1 MDNMNKAFTL
11 AEVLITLG
19 IIGIVAAMTLPTLNQ
34 KREDKEL
41 ISQTKKVYADLN
53 NAILLSQQDYG
64 VIGDNSF
71 LFNDKDDAATVAQNL
86 LKYFNGAKLCKKASQ
101 NGCQQYY
108 YDIKYA
114 TKRVDSNGMGAT
126 DNSINDPKIIFSNG
140 AILKIRTNKSG
151 CEPKEYTETVK
162 DQYGRPILNPDGSNQ
177 TRTYISDICANL
189 SFDVN
194 GTKGPNQF
202 GRDVYWFWVY
212 RNKLKYG
219 NSSYLGGKSF
229 ENILTGVNKLEYEIY
244 SKGQSFEF

>member
-1 MDNMNKAFTL
+1 MANKKNAFTL

-41 ISQTKKVYADLN
+41 IAQTKKVYADIN
-53 NAILLSQQDYG
+53 NAILLSQKDYG

-71 LFNDKDDAATVAQNL
+71 LFNDRDDAATVAQNL

-101 NGCQQYY
+101 DGCQQYY

-114 TKRVDSNGMGAT
+114 TKRVDSSGMGAT
-126 DNSINDPKIIFSNG
+126 DNNTNDPKIIFSNG
-140 AILKIRTNKSG
+140 AILKIRTNKSA
-151 CEPKEYTETVK
+151 CEAKEYTETVK
-162 DQYGRPILNPDGSNQ
+162 DQYGRPISNPDGSNQ

-212 RNKLKYG
+212 RRKLQYG
-219 NSSYLGGKSF
+219 TTNYLGGKSF
-229 ENILTGVNKLEYEIY
+229 SNILTGVDKLEYENY